1 MFGYVIPDKNNMYI
15 KDFNVFQAYYCGLCK
30 ALAKTGGP
38 ATRLCTN
45 YDTTFYNALLH
56 SIAGKEVR
64 FERKL
69 CLFNGKKKA
78 VVKCDELTAKVADIS
93 VLLVYYNADDDVKD
107 GKKFRAFVKGRLYA
121 RKRAAARRLPVID
134 KLMRDSF
141 ARLTVLEK
149 RNSDNIDM
157 VADCF
162 ASLMRDITRELV
174 PTDENVDTFTYNMGR
189 LVYLFDAVDDVEKDE
204 QKGRYN
210 PLLVAYGK
218 CGSKA
223 EFLEKNAKELD
234 FLLRSTY
241 NRMVGAYN
249 AMNIVVSEGM
259 LSNTVYLGVNMQM
272 ERLLKGEEKC
282 QMTRL

>member
-1 MFGYVIPDKNNMYI
+1 
-15 KDFNVFQAYYCGLCK
+15 
-30 ALAKTGGP
+30 
-38 ATRLCTN
+38 
-45 YDTTFYNALLH
+45 
-56 SIAGKEVR
+56 
-64 FERKL
+64 
-69 CLFNGKKKA
+69 
-78 VVKCDELTAKVADIS
+78 
-93 VLLVYYNADDDVKD
+93 
-107 GKKFRAFVKGRLYA
+107 
-121 RKRAAARRLPVID
+121 
-134 KLMRDSF
+134 MRDSF
-141 ARLTVLEK
+141 ARLAVLEK

-210 PLLVAYGK
+210 PLLAAYGK